1 MSGRFVLILAVAGG
15 IFLTGCGEGPATEGD
30 APAATRQPAD
40 FDGSHDEAVLAM
52 ERLGEI
58 RIELLPEVAP
68 ESVRIFSERVEARA
82 YDGTTFHR
90 VVPGFMIQGGSPST
104 RKADPRH
111 HGRGGVADFP
121 DEFSDVTF
129 ARGAVGLANKKR
141 RGSAHGQFFI
151 VLQDSPQL
159 DGVYTLFG
167 RVSAGMDVV
176 DAIAELEIDKFGR
189 YGPQDRPH
197 PRDARI
203 LSIRI
208 DPSEGGS

>member
-1 MSGRFVLILAVAGG
+1 MSGRFVLILAAAGA
-15 IFLTGCGEGPATEGD
+15 FLLTGCGEGPATESD
-30 APAATRQPAD
+30 APAAVRQPAA
-40 FDGSHDEAVLAM
+40 FDGPHDEAVLTL
-52 ERLGEI
+52 EGLGEI
-58 RIELLPEVAP
+58 RVELLPEIAP
-68 ESVRIFSERVEARA
+68 ESVRIFREIVEARR

-90 VVPGFMIQGGSPST
+90 VVPDFMIQGGSPST
-104 RKADPRH
+104 RKADPRL

-151 VLQDSPQL
+151 VVQDSPNL
-159 DGVYTLFG
+159 DGAYTLFG
-167 RVSAGMDVV
+167 RVSGGMDVV
-176 DAIAELEIDKFGR
+176 DAVTELEIDKFGR

-203 LSIRI
+203 LSIRLE
-208 DPSEGGS
+208 PAGG